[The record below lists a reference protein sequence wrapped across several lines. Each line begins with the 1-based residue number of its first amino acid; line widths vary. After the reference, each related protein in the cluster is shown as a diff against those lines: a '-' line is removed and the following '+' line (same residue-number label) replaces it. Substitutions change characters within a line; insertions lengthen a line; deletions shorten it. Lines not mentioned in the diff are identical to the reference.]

1 MIGCLPGAASAAAAP
16 RITLTPA
23 IAIPSANTAPMTNM
37 IASIHG
43 DVIATVGPV
52 QYPECE
58 VLHTASDLFI
68 GHKARRP
75 YESAQGARVA

>member
-1 MIGCLPGAASAAAAP
+1 MIGCLTGAVSAAAAP

-23 IAIPSANTAPMTNM
+23 IAIPSANTTPMTNM

-43 DVIATVGPV
+43 DVIATVGRA

-68 GHKARRP
+68 GHNARP
-75 YESAQGARVA
+75 